1 MQLFAAEELERVNNA
16 LQSARPIKAQ
26 TIDFKNPYFTQPK
39 SVTGTSDAEFDRR
52 LAGVGVQHLYVH
64 VPFCMTHCVYCH
76 YPTVTNVHT
85 VDNQL
90 RFMEQV
96 EAELQRYVDA
106 GLDFSGLQTVHVGG
120 GTPNTL
126 DHGNLERL
134 MSLLATRFPASCE
147 FAVELY
153 PSPNYLDEEKMRIM
167 RDHGVDRVSLGI
179 QTFNDEVNERNRRI
193 DQPREHLFRLIGLAR
208 QYFPN
213 VSVDLLYGQ
222 KGQDLE
228 MFRTDCET
236 CQELDVNSVY
246 LYQVRELVGNR
257 FLDLQQ
263 GLNQFLHYYTNHG
276 YEIVSFDQV
285 IKKRNSDG
293 FCAHRSGRSL
303 SENLLGV
310 GPGAVSELDHFIFR
324 NRDPGHYMAEGHG
337 IAPNSIVERPLGTL
351 KAEYLNRAFRHFN
364 DPCLNGMWR
373 ESYRAR
379 FGSDVLEDFG
389 NELGFLAEH
398 DLVTVGDDRLEVTD
412 LGMHF
417 TQAINYFLL
426 GHYK

>member
-1 MQLFAAEELERVNNA
+1 MQIFSVEEFGRVNSA

-26 TIDFKNPYFTQPK
+26 SIDFRNPYFTQPRN
-39 SVTGTSDAEFDRR
+39 VTGGSDEGIAGR
-52 LAGVGVQHLYVH
+52 LAGSRVQHLYLH
-64 VPFCMTHCVYCH
+64 VPFCMTHCLYCH

-85 VDNQL
+85 EDNQL
-90 RFMEQV
+90 GFLEQV
-96 EAELQRYVDA
+96 EAELRHYVDA
-106 GLDFSGLQTVHVGG
+106 GLDFSALQTVHVGG

-126 DHGNLERL
+126 SHTNLDRL
-134 MSLLATRFPASCE
+134 MSVLATHFPASCE

-179 QTFNDEVNERNRRI
+179 QTFDDAVNERNRRI
-193 DQPREHLFRLIGLAR
+193 DQPREDLFRLIGLAKK
-208 QYFPN
+208 YFPN

-228 MFRTDCET
+228 MFRRDCEI
-236 CQELDVNSVY
+236 CHELDVNSVY
-246 LYQVRELVGNR
+246 LYQVRELVSNK

-263 GLNQFLHYYTNHG
+263 GLNEFLAYYTRSG

-310 GPGAVSELDHFIFR
+310 GPGAVSEIDRFIFR
-324 NRDPGHYMAEGHG
+324 NRDPGAYMTQGHG
-337 IAPNSIVERPLGTL
+337 IAPNSVVERPVATL

-364 DPCLNGMWR
+364 DPAINGMWR
-373 ESYRAR
+373 KDYQGR

-389 NELGFLAEH
+389 SELEFLSDHE
-398 DLVTVGDDRLEVTD
+398 LVSVKDDRLEVTD